1 MFTMHV
7 QQTLRPCPF
16 VQIVDI
22 LRHQQQIAR
31 PCRIQPCEGIMRGIG
46 LYLLNTFATHIVKTQ
61 DKVGVAGKGFG
72 RCHILDLMLLPQSA
86 CAAKGINAAFGA
98 NPSARQ
104 DDNVFDILAHL
115 LSFIVTLNLSPVLNI
130 VRPRNKVRARYMK
143 IGIIG
148 SAGRM
153 GQALVDAIVAD
164 GHAHAGGVDK
174 DGDLAALIA
183 ASDVLVDFSSPHGLE
198 ASLDAC
204 VAADKPIVIGTT
216 GLEERHHFLIDD
228 AARDIAILQTG
239 NTSLGVN
246 MLAALVEQAA
256 RQLGADWDI
265 EILEMHHRHKV
276 DAPSGTALLLGE
288 AAAKGRAVDLKEH
301 SDRGRDG
308 ITGARKAG
316 DIGFAA
322 LRGGSVAGDHTVIFA
337 TDNERIELVHR
348 AENRSIFA
356 RGAVKAAV
364 WLTRQTPGRY
374 NMQEVL
380 GL

>member
-1 MFTMHV
+1 
-7 QQTLRPCPF
+7 
-16 VQIVDI
+16 
-22 LRHQQQIAR
+22 
-31 PCRIQPCEGIMRGIG
+31 
-46 LYLLNTFATHIVKTQ
+46 
-61 DKVGVAGKGFG
+61 
-72 RCHILDLMLLPQSA
+72 MLFPQAA
-86 CAAKGINAAFGA
+86 CAAEGINAAFGA
-98 NPSARQ
+98 NPGARQ
-104 DDNVFDILAHL
+104 DHDVFDAL
-115 LSFIVTLNLSPVLNI
+115 LHFVSFIVTLNLSPVLNI
-130 VRPRNKVRARYMK
+130 VRPRHKVRASDMK

-148 SAGRM
+148 SDGRM
-153 GQALVDAIVAD
+153 GQALVDAIIAD
-164 GHAHAGGVDK
+164 GQEHAGGVDK
-174 DGDLAALIA
+174 DGDLGALIA

-204 VAADKPIVIGTT
+204 VAAGKPIVIGTT

-228 AARDIAILQTG
+228 AAQDIAILQTG

-256 RQLGADWDI
+256 RQLGEDWDI
-265 EILEMHHRHKV
+265 ELLEMHHRHKV
-276 DAPSGTALLLGE
+276 DAPSGTSLLLGE
-288 AAAKGRAVDLKEH
+288 AAAKGRAVDLKDY

-316 DIGFAA
+316 NIGFAS
-322 LRGGSVAGDHTVIFA
+322 LRGGSVAGDHMVVFA
-337 TDNERIELVHR
+337 SDNERIELVHR